1 MKKGFGFSK
10 LSLGL
15 NLKWG
20 SGSIFEVGK
29 KLRLELK
36 FAKSVKKRKEWVLD
50 IWHMMLRSSQEWQV
64 GIMNTIKFQ
73 HAMHRRNHDHK
84 VGNTLEDHA

>member
-29 KLRLELK
+29 K
-36 FAKSVKKRKEWVLD
+36 F
-50 IWHMMLRSSQEWQV
+50 QEEGGEFSIF
-64 GIMNTIKFQ
+64 GI
-73 HAMHRRNHDHK
+73 
-84 VGNTLEDHA
+84 